1 MHTHGQSAYTD
12 PVDTKKTEITLT
24 VGDVV
29 TRKELSAEYGGDT
42 QSGMVTPAGG
52 RFIFL
57 FSDPKVLHNYGY
69 NFDGWVTSDLSAFDY
84 TGHGTSGDQQFT
96 RRNEVLRTSKNDN
109 REVHLFVAEGFVP
122 GTQQRTHRYVG
133 RFTTNPDHGW
143 RYEWVPVDGGGERRV
158 IVFTL
163 ESTTNTAPNNSTK
176 VARPAAPVAM
186 ELQVREIAAEQ
197 TNAVI
202 VHRAE
207 TAAMK
212 VTRAERQIEDRLR
225 DALHVENRLSIRPP
239 GSRSPLY
246 TDVWDP
252 DERELYEV
260 KSSSS
265 RQNVRMAVGQL
276 LDYSRYIDGPE
287 FKCIVVVP
295 EDPGEDLQE
304 FVLGL
309 GMDLIYWTQEGANIR
324 RFSR

>member
-1 MHTHGQSAYTD
+1 MHKQGQPAYTK
-12 PVDTKKTEITLT
+12 PVDTKKSEITLT

-57 FSDPKVLHNYGY
+57 FSDPRVLHNYGY
-69 NFDGWVTSDLSAFDY
+69 NFDGWVTDDLSAFDY
-84 TGHGTSGDQQFT
+84 TGHGASGDQQFT
-96 RRNEVLRTSKNDN
+96 RRNEVLRTSRIDN
-109 REVHLFVAEGFVP
+109 RQVHLFLAEGFAP
-122 GTQQRTHRYVG
+122 GTQQRTHQYVG
-133 RFTTNPDHGW
+133 QFTTSPEHGW
-143 RYEWVPVDGGGERRV
+143 RYEWVPVDDGGERRV

-163 ESTTNTAPNNSTK
+163 ESMKDTAPSNSK
-176 VARPAAPVAM
+176 GVARPAAPPAR
-186 ELQVREIAAEQ
+186 ELLVRGVAAEQ

-207 TAAMK
+207 TAATK
-212 VTRAERQIEDRLR
+212 ITRSERQIEDRLR
-225 DALHVENRLSIRPP
+225 NALHVESRLSIRPA
-239 GSRSPLY
+239 GSVSSLY

-287 FKCIVVVP
+287 IKCVVVIP
-295 EDPGEDLQE
+295 HDPGKDLQDFILE
-304 FVLGL
+304 LN
-309 GMDLIYWTQEGANIR
+309 MDLIYWTQDGER
-324 RFSR
+324 VRKFSR